1 MTLIH
6 PCSFAVLETLTYGIP
21 YVAIKLII
29 VLVAII
35 GVSLFLI
42 VPSVWKALQTI
53 RGLEEGNQKLE

>member
-1 MTLIH
+1 MTLILS
-6 PCSFAVLETLTYGIP
+6 CSFAVLETLTYGIP

-42 VPSVWKALQTI
+42 VPSVWKTLQTI
-53 RGLEEGNQKLE
+53 RELEEINHKFE